1 MYVPPAFAET
11 DLTALH
17 AFIDAHPF
25 ALLITADAAGGA
37 PLATPLP
44 LIVVPEEGANGTLY
58 GHFAK
63 PNPHGNAVFTAPSRA
78 VFMGPDA
85 YISPGWYPSKQAHG
99 KAVPTWNYSVVDC
112 VGQAEP
118 ITEPEAMR
126 ALLSQ
131 LTAKFEA
138 HRAEPWSLSDAPE
151 SYIAAMLKG
160 ITAFKLPITAI
171 TGKRKLSQNR
181 PAEDITGVI
190 AGLRGEETPEARA
203 VADAMTRLP
212 AH

>member
-25 ALLITADAAGGA
+25 ALLITANAASGA

-44 LIVVPEEGANGTLY
+44 LIVVPDEGEHGTLY

-78 VFMGPDA
+78 VFQGPDA
-85 YISPGWYPSKQAHG
+85 YISPGWYPSKRAHG

-112 VGQAEP
+112 VGQADA

-126 ALLSQ
+126 ALLAQ
-131 LTAKFEA
+131 LTAKFETG
-138 HRAEPWSLSDAPE
+138 RAEPWSMADAPE
-151 SYIAAMLKG
+151 TYITAMLKG
-160 ITAFKLPITAI
+160 ITAFKLPITVI

-181 PAEDITGVI
+181 PAEDIGGVI
-190 AGLRGEETPEARA
+190 KGLRAEGDPKAEAVAKEMAGLSGS
-203 VADAMTRLP
+203 
-212 AH
+212 

>member
-11 DLTALH
+11 ELTPLH

-25 ALLITADAAGGA
+25 ALLITADGAGGA

-44 LIVVPEEGANGTLY
+44 LIVAAAEGENGTLY

-63 PNPHGNAVFTAPSRA
+63 ANPHGEQIFKSPSRA
-78 VFMGPDA
+78 VFQGADA

-99 KAVPTWNYSVVDC
+99 KAVPTWNYSAVDV

-118 ITEPEAMR
+118 ITEPDAMR

-138 HRAEPWSLSDAPE
+138 HRAEPWSLTDAPE
-151 SYIAAMLKG
+151 AYIAAMLKG
-160 ITAFKLPITAI
+160 ITAFKLPIAAI
-171 TGKRKLSQNR
+171 VGKIKLSQNR
-181 PAEDITGVI
+181 PPEDIAGVI
-190 AGLRGEETPEARA
+190 AGLRGEGMPQAEA
-203 VADAMTRLP
+203 VADAMAKML
-212 AH
+212 

>member
-1 MYVPPAFAET
+1 MYVPPAFVDT

-44 LIVVPEEGANGTLY
+44 LIVVPNEGANGTLY

-78 VFMGPDA
+78 VFMGSDA

-112 VGQAEP
+112 VGQAEAV
-118 ITEPEAMR
+118 TEPEAMR
-126 ALLSQ
+126 ALLAQ
-131 LTAKFEA
+131 LTAKFETG
-138 HRAEPWSLSDAPE
+138 RAEPWSMADAPE
-151 SYIAAMLKG
+151 TYIAAMLKG
-160 ITAFKLPITAI
+160 ITAFKLPITTI

-181 PAEDITGVI
+181 PAEDIDGVI
-190 AGLRGEETPEARA
+190 EGLRSENDPKALA
-203 VADAMTRLP
+203 VAEAMRSL
-212 AH
+212 A

>member
-11 DLTALH
+11 DLAALH

-25 ALLITADAAGGA
+25 ALLVTADAAGGA

-44 LIVVPEEGANGTLY
+44 LIVVPHEGDKGTLY

-78 VFMGPDA
+78 VFQGPDA
-85 YISPGWYPSKQAHG
+85 YISPGWYPSKRAHG
-99 KAVPTWNYSVVDC
+99 KAVPTWNYSTVDC

-118 ITEPEAMR
+118 ITEPDAMR
-126 ALLSQ
+126 ALLAQ
-131 LTAKFEA
+131 LTAKFETG
-138 HRAEPWSLSDAPE
+138 RAEPWSMADAPE
-151 SYIAAMLKG
+151 PYIAAMLKG
-160 ITAFKLPITAI
+160 ITAFKLPITTI

-181 PAEDITGVI
+181 SGEDIDGVI
-190 AGLRGEETPEARA
+190 DGLRAEADPKALA
-203 VADAMTRLP
+203 VAKDMAQIP
-212 AH
+212 